1 MQGILE
7 IRAVGNIQSDDRGVA
22 SASHLAIASDDRQH
36 AHPRNVARQIAEDL
50 IALRRVERHF
60 RVDTRRNAQQGTRR
74 IDHLALRGNTATSEI
89 DDLAAATAARSTR
102 ALSSPRTRS
111 TIKGAIAN
119 RATTISRAR
128 MLRIGLLRRFL
139 GGVAFGKA
147 LGDLT

>member
-1 MQGILE
+1 MTE
-7 IRAVGNIQSDDRGVA
+7 GVA

-60 RVDTRRNAQQGTRR
+60 RVDTRRNAQQSTRR

-89 DDLAAATAARSTR
+89 DDLAAGNR
-102 ALSSPRTRS
+102 
-111 TIKGAIAN
+111 GAFDAGSFQPAYAFDHQGSN
-119 RATTISRAR
+119 RQQGDDDQPGADAENRLVAP
-128 MLRIGLLRRFL
+128 FL
-139 GGVAFGKA
+139 GRRPFGKA